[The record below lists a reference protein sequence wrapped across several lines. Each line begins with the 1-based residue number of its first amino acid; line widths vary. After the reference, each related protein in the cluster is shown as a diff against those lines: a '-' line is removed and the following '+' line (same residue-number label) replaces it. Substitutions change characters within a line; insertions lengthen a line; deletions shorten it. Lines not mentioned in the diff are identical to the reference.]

1 MTWSRRCTIALAAPL
16 LLPSACHAL
25 PPAGTA
31 FPGAE
36 GFGRFAK
43 GGRGGAIIQIT
54 NLNDSGPGS
63 LRACIDA
70 AGPRVCVF
78 RVGGVIRFTSK
89 RPVIHNP
96 YLTIAGETAP
106 GGGIL
111 LTHAGGPD
119 GLTPLAIKNSHDIV
133 IRHIRVRT
141 DLAGA
146 QRGSNDA
153 FTIDNSR
160 NVILDHVS
168 GSWALD
174 ENVNSSTQADDITIS
189 WSIFAEGIIRHDKCA
204 LLGSDPTGPQQL
216 SFIKN
221 LCADNGDRNPDMN
234 FTPGSCVEVINN
246 VFYNGQ
252 HQFAEVW
259 ETYGGS
265 PVNIVGNYFK
275 AGPNTASGTPAIDRQ
290 VIGSTGRA
298 RIYLEGNRLDGD
310 LVDQSPPVAVAVVPL
325 PVCELPDSIL
335 DASGAYTQVLDHAG
349 AFPRDAVDR
358 RIVSEVRERGGSLKR
373 RPGVLPSIAGG
384 TPYPDADHD
393 GMSDT
398 WERENGLDPAVND
411 AWADKDGNGWANLEE
426 FLDYAHRRLLAG
438 RIVP

>member
-1 MTWSRRCTIALAAPL
+1 MGTTWSRRCAIALATPL

-43 GGRGGAIIQIT
+43 GGRGGAIIQVT

-216 SFIKN
+216 SFI
-221 LCADNGDRNPDMN
+221 
-234 FTPGSCVEVINN
+234 
-246 VFYNGQ
+246 
-252 HQFAEVW
+252 
-259 ETYGGS
+259 
-265 PVNIVGNYFK
+265 
-275 AGPNTASGTPAIDRQ
+275 
-290 VIGSTGRA
+290 
-298 RIYLEGNRLDGD
+298 
-310 LVDQSPPVAVAVVPL
+310 
-325 PVCELPDSIL
+325 
-335 DASGAYTQVLDHAG
+335 
-349 AFPRDAVDR
+349 
-358 RIVSEVRERGGSLKR
+358 
-373 RPGVLPSIAGG
+373 
-384 TPYPDADHD
+384 
-393 GMSDT
+393 
-398 WERENGLDPAVND
+398 
-411 AWADKDGNGWANLEE
+411 
-426 FLDYAHRRLLAG
+426 
-438 RIVP
+438 

>member
-1 MTWSRRCTIALAAPL
+1 VAPL
-16 LLPSACHAL
+16 LLPAGCHAL
-25 PPAGTA
+25 PPAGAA

-36 GFGRFAK
+36 GFGRYAK
-43 GGRGGAIIQIT
+43 GGRGGAIIEVT
-54 NLNDSGPGS
+54 TLNDSGPGS

-70 AGPRVCVF
+70 AGPRVCIF

-89 RPVIHNP
+89 RPIIHNP

-174 ENVNSSTQADDITIS
+174 ENVNSNAQADNITIS

-216 SFIKN
+216 SFVKN
-221 LCADNGDRNPDMN
+221 LCASNGDRNPDVN
-234 FTPGSCVEVINN
+234 FTPGSCVEVVNN
-246 VFYNGQ
+246 VFYNAK

-275 AGPNTASGTPAIDRQ
+275 AGPDTASGTPAIDRQ

-298 RIYLEGNRLDGD
+298 RIYLAGNVLDGD
-310 LVDQSPPVAVAVVPL
+310 LVPQAPSVASAVVPAPGCAL
-325 PVCELPDSIL
+325 PPSIL
-335 DASGAYTQVLDHAG
+335 DASRAYTQVLAYAG
-349 AFPRDAVDR
+349 AFPRDGVDR
-358 RIVSEVRERGGSLKR
+358 RIVSEVRSGGGSLKR
-373 RPGVLPSIAGG
+373 TPGTLPAIAGG
-384 TPYPDADHD
+384 APYPDADHD

-411 AWADKDGNGWANLEE
+411 AWGDKDGNGWANLEE
-426 FLDYAHRRLLAG
+426 FLDYANGRLLAG
-438 RIVP
+438 RIVS